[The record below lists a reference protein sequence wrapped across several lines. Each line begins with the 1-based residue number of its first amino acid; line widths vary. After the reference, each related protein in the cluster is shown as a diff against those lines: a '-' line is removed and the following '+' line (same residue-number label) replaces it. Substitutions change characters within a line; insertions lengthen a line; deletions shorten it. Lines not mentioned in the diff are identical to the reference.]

1 MSTHQLPATAR
12 TFTQRFSGTRR
23 GARLARLLA
32 VEQLRTWDVPLK
44 GAEHAEAVLAELAA
58 NAVLHGHVPGR
69 DFEVR
74 LVLGADTL
82 RIEVDDTRPDR
93 HPDEQPP
100 SPDGESGRGLL
111 IVGALAERWGVVEGP
126 APRKTVWAELPLGGR
141 TGGVD
146 GVAGAEV
153 SAPVAPPR
161 PGPP

>member
-1 MSTHQLPATAR
+1 MTTHQLPATAR

-32 VEQLRTWDVPLK
+32 VEQLRSWDVPF
-44 GAEHAEAVLAELAA
+44 GDAEAVLAELAA

-111 IVGALAERWGVVEGP
+111 IVGALAGSWGVVEGP

-141 TGGVD
+141 SGGV
-146 GVAGAEV
+146 AEVGV
-153 SAPVAPPR
+153 SAPAAPPR